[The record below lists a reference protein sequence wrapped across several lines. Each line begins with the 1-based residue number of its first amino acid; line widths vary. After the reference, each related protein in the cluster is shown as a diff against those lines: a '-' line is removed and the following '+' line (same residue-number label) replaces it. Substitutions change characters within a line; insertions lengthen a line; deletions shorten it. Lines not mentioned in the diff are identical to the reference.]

1 MSPLQRRVPR
11 WSELRPLLQV
21 QAPSLRPTEAA
32 LQRAA
37 TIEDLRAIAR
47 RRTPRSVFDYVDGAA
62 EGEVSLARSRAAF
75 AGIEFR
81 PHVLRDVTHVDAGV
95 ELLGVSSP
103 IPLVLAPTGFTRMM
117 HTEGE
122 WAVASA
128 AARAG
133 IPYTLSTMGT
143 VSVEDLAA
151 DVPDVQRWFQL
162 YLWQDR
168 DASLALI
175 RRAAASGF
183 TTLVLTVDTAVAGQR
198 LRDVRNGLTVPPA
211 LTVRTLA
218 GMALHPRWWVDM
230 LTSEPIEFAS
240 LRTSGGNVADLV
252 DRMFDP
258 GVTMADLAWLR
269 SEWPGRIVVKGI
281 QHADDARELVDLGVD
296 GLVVSNHGGRQL
308 DRAVA
313 PLQLLPEIRAAV
325 GPDVPLLIDGGVLN
339 GADIVAS
346 VAQGADAVMVGRAY
360 LYGLMAGGQ
369 PGVARALEILT
380 SQVHRTLK
388 LLGVTRVAD
397 LRPDHARLATH
408 PTSHPDVAPRTDDTA
423 YPRTP

>member
-21 QAPSLRPTEAA
+21 EAPSLRRTEQA
-32 LQRAA
+32 LRRAA

-62 EGEVSLARSRAAF
+62 ESELSLARSRAAF
-75 AGIEFR
+75 ADIEFR
-81 PHVLRDVTHVDAGV
+81 PRVLRDVSQVDAGV
-95 ELLGVSSP
+95 DLLGVTSP

-117 HTEGE
+117 HTQGE

-133 IPYTLSTMGT
+133 VPYTLSTMGT

-151 DVPDVQRWFQL
+151 DVPGVQRWFQL

-168 DASLALI
+168 EASLALI
-175 RRAAASGF
+175 RRAAAAGF

-211 LTVRTLA
+211 LTARTL
-218 GMALHPRWWVDM
+218 GDMALHPRWWVDM

-240 LRTSGGNVADLV
+240 LRTSGGTVADLV

-258 GVTMADLAWLR
+258 AVTMQDLAWLR
-269 SEWPGRIVVKGI
+269 SEWPGGIVVKGV
-281 QHADDARELVDLGVD
+281 QHPDDARELVDLGID
-296 GLVVSNHGGRQL
+296 GLVISNHGGRQL

-313 PLQLLPEIRAAV
+313 PLELLPEIRAAV
-325 GPDVPLLIDGGVLN
+325 GPDVPLLLDGGVLN

-346 VAQGADAVMVGRAY
+346 VAHGADAVMVGRAY

-369 PGVARALEILT
+369 DGVARALEILT
-380 SQVHRTLK
+380 SQVHRTLR
-388 LLGVTRVAD
+388 LLGVTSVAELTAD
-397 LRPDHARLATH
+397 DARLRPGSSPRAGTSQPGPARPGTG
-408 PTSHPDVAPRTDDTA
+408 
-423 YPRTP
+423 